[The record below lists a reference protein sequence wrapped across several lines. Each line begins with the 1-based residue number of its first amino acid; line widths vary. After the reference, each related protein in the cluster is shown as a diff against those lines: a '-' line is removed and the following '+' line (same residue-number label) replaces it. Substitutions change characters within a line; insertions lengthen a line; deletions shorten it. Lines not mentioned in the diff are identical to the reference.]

1 MDRLIPVAV
10 ATIIVLVIVGAAIQ
24 VSYCAFWGDPESARY
39 WAICQA
45 DD

>member
-1 MDRLIPVAV
+1 MYRLIPVV
-10 ATIIVLVIVGAAIQ
+10 VVTIIALVIIGAAIQ
-24 VSYCAFWGDPESARY
+24 VSYCAIWGDPESPRY